1 LGDFKYKKN
10 LSMTP
15 EEQIVTAN
23 PDVSVRDITE
33 EDEFLVIACDGKIL
47 TTAKNQVYLISSFN
61 TKVSGT
67 V

>member
-1 LGDFKYKKN
+1 
-10 LSMTP
+10 MTP